1 MKFLYTIFYK
11 IIFKVMWVDNMK
23 KETVFNITQY
33 QLNHL
38 ITNIDTGEIALPDL
52 QRPFVW
58 DNTKVK
64 ELFDSIY
71 KGLPIGMLILWKI
84 NESNNEFKPIG
95 LDKKTTPSKL
105 IIDGQQRLTA
115 LFSVITGSEIIDK
128 DYKKRQIK
136 IAYNPFEE
144 IFEVQNVAIKND
156 PLWISNITD
165 IFQGNLFSFVTD
177 FISNVKEKRP
187 DFDFDESE
195 IQNNISSLK
204 TLETSYQ
211 LSAIE
216 LASSLDPEE
225 VSEIFVRINSTGKQ
239 LTQSDF
245 IFTLMSLYWPE
256 GKDNFETFVYESKK
270 PAEIGNSSY
279 NVINEEPTNEN
290 LLRSTISYSFLRG
303 RLRYAYLILKGRDL
317 ENQTTTEEERVKNFE
332 ILKDGTEKVLNLSNW
347 HQFISII
354 QATGFVNENMIG
366 SKNAL
371 YQTYALYLLGRKYG
385 FSHMEL
391 KSTIARWF
399 VFGILTRRYT
409 SSPESIIEQELSNF
423 REHENL
429 IEFLESIMMAEL
441 TNDFWEVTLPQ
452 RLKSSRTNPAE
463 SIYIASKIF
472 EDNNVLFSEI
482 KLKDYL
488 SPLINAPKKQV
499 EKHHIFPKNYLKT
512 EMQLKQV
519 DFNQIA
525 NMIYIDYS
533 TNIRISDMPPFEYWD
548 IVLSECTPNTRDF
561 VSENYIEAYD
571 LPHEFWNMDYFEF
584 LDERR
589 KLMANCIRRY
599 YEKL

>member
-1 MKFLYTIFYK
+1 
-11 IIFKVMWVDNMK
+11 MK

-58 DNTKVK
+58 DNSKVK
-64 ELFDSIY
+64 DLFDSLY

-84 NESNNEFKPIG
+84 NETNEEFKPIG

-115 LFSVITGSEIIDK
+115 LYSVITGSAIIDK
-128 DYKKRQIK
+128 NYKTKKIK
-136 IAYNPFEE
+136 IAYNPFDE
-144 IFEVQNVAIKND
+144 IFEVQNVAIIND

-165 IFQGNLFSFVTD
+165 IFQGNLFSFVND
-177 FISNVKEKRP
+177 FISNLKEKRP
-187 DFDFDESE
+187 DFEFDEM
-195 IQNNISSLK
+195 IVQDNISSLK

-211 LSAIE
+211 ISAIE

-225 VSEIFVRINSTGKQ
+225 VSEIFVRINSTGKA
-239 LTQSDF
+239 LNQSDF

-256 GKDNFETFVYESKK
+256 GKDRFEAFSYEAKK
-270 PAEIGNSSY
+270 PAEIGNSSF
-279 NVINEEPTNEN
+279 NVINEQPTNEN

-303 RLRYAYLILKGRDL
+303 RLRYAYLILKGRNL
-317 ENQTTTEEERVKNFE
+317 ENKTTTEEVRVKNFE
-332 ILKDGTEKVLNLSNW
+332 ILKDGAGEVLNLVNW

-354 QATGFVNENMIG
+354 QSCGFVNENMIG

-385 FSHMEL
+385 LKHNEL
-391 KSTIARWF
+391 KSIISKWF

-423 REHENL
+423 REHDNL
-429 IEFLESIMMAEL
+429 IEYLDSIIASEL

-452 RLKSSRTNPAE
+452 RLKSSRSNPAE
-463 SIYIASKIF
+463 ATYVASKIF

-488 SPLINAPKKQV
+488 SPLINSPKKQI

-512 EMQLKQV
+512 DLKLKQV

-525 NMIYIDYS
+525 NMIYIDYHV
-533 TNIRISDMPPFEYWD
+533 NIRISDMPPHKYWD
-548 IVLSECTPNTRDF
+548 IVLEECSDNTREF
-561 VSENYIEAYD
+561 VKENYIEAYD
-571 LPHEFWNMDYFEF
+571 LPFEFWKMDYFDF
-584 LDERR
+584 LEKRR
-589 KLMANCIRRY
+589 KLMAESIRKY
-599 YEKL
+599 FEKL

>member
-1 MKFLYTIFYK
+1 
-11 IIFKVMWVDNMK
+11 MK

-58 DNTKVK
+58 DNSKVRD
-64 ELFDSIY
+64 LFDSLY

-84 NESNNEFKPIG
+84 NESNNEFRPIG
-95 LDKKTTPSKL
+95 LDKKTSPSKL

-115 LFSVITGSEIIDK
+115 LYAVISGFEVIDK
-128 DYKKRQIK
+128 DYKQKQIK
-136 IAYNPFEE
+136 IAYNPFDE
-144 IFEVQNVAIKND
+144 IFEVQNASIEKD
-156 PLWISNITD
+156 PMWVSNITD
-165 IFQGNLFSFVTD
+165 IFKGNLFSFVND
-177 FISNVKEKRP
+177 FINNLKEKSP
-187 DFDFDESE
+187 DFEFDEM
-195 IQNNISSLK
+195 QVQDNISSLK

-211 LSAIE
+211 ISAIE

-225 VSEIFVRINSTGKQ
+225 VSEIFVRINSTGKA
-239 LTQSDF
+239 LNQSDF

-256 GKDNFETFVYESKK
+256 GKDRFENFSYEAKK
-270 PAEIGNSSY
+270 SAEIGNSSF
-279 NVINEEPTNEN
+279 NVINEQPTTEN
-290 LLRSTISYSFLRG
+290 LLRTTISYSFLRG

-317 ENQTTTEEERVKNFE
+317 ENKTTTEGERVKNFD
-332 ILKDGTEKVLNLSNW
+332 ILKDGANEVLNLVNW

-354 QATGFVNENMIG
+354 QAAGFVNENMIG

-371 YQTYALYLLGRKYG
+371 YQTYALYLLGLKYG
-385 FSHMEL
+385 LKHNEL
-391 KSTIARWF
+391 KSTIAKWF

-423 REHENL
+423 REHDNI
-429 IEFLESIMMAEL
+429 IEYLEDIMDSEL
-441 TNDFWEVTLPQ
+441 TNDFWEVTLPK
-452 RLKSSRTNPAE
+452 RLKSSRSNPAE
-463 SIYIASKIF
+463 STYIASKIF

-488 SPLINAPKKQV
+488 SPLINSPKKQV

-512 EMQLKQV
+512 AWDLKQV

-525 NMIYIDYS
+525 NMIYIDYH
-533 TNIRISDMPPFEYWD
+533 TNIRISDMPPHEYWG
-548 IVLSECTPNTRDF
+548 IVLNECSKFTRDF
-561 VSENYIEAYD
+561 VNDNYTVAYD
-571 LPHEFWNMDYFEF
+571 LPFEFWNMDYFDF
-584 LDERR
+584 LNQRR
-589 KLMANCIRRY
+589 KLMANSIRRY

>member
-1 MKFLYTIFYK
+1 
-11 IIFKVMWVDNMK
+11 MK

-33 QLNHL
+33 QLKHL

-58 DNTKVK
+58 DNGKVRN
-64 ELFDSIY
+64 LFDSLY
-71 KGLPIGMLILWKI
+71 KGLPVGMLILWKI

-95 LDKKTTPSKL
+95 LDKQTTPSKL

-115 LFSVITGSEIIDK
+115 LYSVITGSEIIDRN
-128 DYKKRQIK
+128 YKRKQIK
-136 IAYNPFEE
+136 IAYNPFDEV
-144 IFEVQNVAIKND
+144 FEVQNASIEND

-165 IFQGNLFSFVTD
+165 IFKGNIFSLVNE
-177 FISNVKEKRP
+177 FINNLKEKRP
-187 DFDFDESE
+187 DLEFDEIKVQE
-195 IQNNISSLK
+195 NINSLK

-211 LSAIE
+211 ISAIE

-225 VSEIFVRINSTGKQ
+225 VSEIFVRINSAGKS
-239 LTQSDF
+239 LNQSDF
-245 IFTLMSLYWPE
+245 IFTLMSLYWPD
-256 GKDNFETFVYESKK
+256 GKDNFEKFSHGAKK

-279 NVINEEPTNEN
+279 NVINEQPTNEN

-303 RLRYAYLILKGRDL
+303 RLRYAYLILKGRNL
-317 ENQTTTEEERVKNFE
+317 ENKTTTEDERVKNFD
-332 ILKDGTEKVLNLSNW
+332 ILKEGAGEVLNLVNW

-371 YQTYALYLLGRKYG
+371 YQTYALYLLGCKYG
-385 FSHMEL
+385 LKHNEL
-391 KSTIARWF
+391 KSTIAKWF

-409 SSPESIIEQELSNF
+409 NSPESIIEQELRNF
-423 REHENL
+423 REHDNI
-429 IEFLESIMMAEL
+429 IEYLEDIMASEL
-441 TNDFWEVTLPQ
+441 TNDFWEVTLPE
-452 RLKSSRTNPAE
+452 RLKSSRSNPAE
-463 SIYIASKIF
+463 STYIASKIF

-488 SPLINAPKKQV
+488 SPLISSPKKQV

-512 EMQLKQV
+512 KKGLKQV

-525 NMIYIDYS
+525 NLIYIDYHV
-533 TNIRISDMPPFEYWD
+533 NIRINDMPPYEYWET
-548 IVLSECTPNTRDF
+548 VLDECSEFTRDF
-561 VSENYIEAYD
+561 VSNNYTAAYD
-571 LPHEFWNMDYFEF
+571 LPHEFWNMDYFDF
-584 LDERR
+584 LTQRR
-589 KLMANCIRRY
+589 KLMANSIKQY